1 MPPSWIGLP
10 ILAAII
16 ALIWLLARRARRRSG
31 AGAASPVARGRG
43 GPIPVKAW
51 AVSAVEAAA
60 QEARGSAAAARD
72 ASSEARGAPP
82 EAHGLPPEAGPTAE
96 RADGAAA
103 QPARTLTA
111 EEILDE
117 LAQLAF
123 DVTPLGP
130 PASADYDA
138 IAPRIGAVLEVDA
151 TELRHAPRRPLLLPQ
166 LLRAMRND
174 EVSRRELSKIIARD
188 PALAGDLLK
197 LANSSFYRVTD
208 RPVES
213 IDRAVALLGTDGI
226 RSLVATALVQPVFD
240 LSKQAFAHFPVIV
253 WEHTYRTAT
262 AAEAHAAIVEDTDP
276 FAAQLLGLTLG
287 LGSIVVFRVALE
299 QYARLAIRP
308 DPAVIAALVDKHSA
322 PVARRVAVSW
332 ELSERISSALED
344 QASSKA
350 PHERTA
356 LGRSLR
362 FGRLMGALAVLHI
375 NGRVS
380 DETAKLS
387 MLASEAT
394 AFQFESIWGR
404 LTGRAAPKMP
414 RPPQLQGSWR
424 DAGRPG
430 G

>member
-1 MPPSWIGLP
+1 MPPLWVGLP

-16 ALIWLLARRARRRSG
+16 AVVWLLARRARRRS
-31 AGAASPVARGRG
+31 AEEAAPPAAKAHA

-51 AVSAVEAAA
+51 AVPAEDATAGGPHQA
-60 QEARGSAAAARD
+60 GSTAGQAD
-72 ASSEARGAPP
+72 VAPK
-82 EAHGLPPEAGPTAE
+82 
-96 RADGAAA
+96 
-103 QPARTLTA
+103 QPARTLTTP
-111 EEILDE
+111 EILNE
-117 LAQLAF
+117 LAELAF
-123 DVTPLGP
+123 DVRPLGP
-130 PASADYDA
+130 PSSAAYDA
-138 IAPRIGAVLEVDA
+138 IAPQIGAVLEVDA

-240 LSKQAFAHFPVIV
+240 LSKQAFPQFPVVV

-262 AAEAHAAIVEDTDP
+262 AAEAHAAVVEDTDP
-276 FAAQLLGLTLG
+276 FAAQLLGLTFG
-287 LGSIVVFRVALE
+287 LGTIVVFRVALE

-308 DPAVIAALVDKHSA
+308 DPAVIAALLDKHSA
-322 PVARRVAVSW
+322 PVARRIAVSW

-344 QASSKA
+344 QAVSKESR
-350 PHERTA
+350 ERTA
-356 LGRSLR
+356 LGRSLH
-362 FGRLMGALAVLHI
+362 FGRLMGALALLHI
-375 NGRVS
+375 NRRVS
-380 DETAKLS
+380 EETAKLS

-394 AFQFESIWGR
+394 EFQFESIWGR
-404 LTGRAAPKMP
+404 LTGKAAPKMP
-414 RPPQLQGSWR
+414 RPPQLQRSWR